1 MKPLITKQSN
11 FADCITFFLE
21 DSLARGQ
28 SDATVNSK
36 RLLLAQ
42 FEKWCITEGLL
53 NPAQIDTE
61 YLEGY
66 RRYLY
71 HYRKV
76 QGGVPLSLSTQVQ
89 RLIAVTTFLKR
100 LYYFNIIQSNFF
112 EYFKLPRLPRRLP
125 MNVPDGDELE
135 IVMTQ
140 ALTGGQLMIRNR
152 ALLEVYNATGIRRC
166 ELTDLDIGDIDF
178 KYRLLNIRKGKGD
191 HDRRVPI
198 APRALDW
205 ISRYLKELRPK
216 HSTFES
222 GHALFISR
230 NGKRLN
236 KNKVTELV
244 GKYIRRSGVR
254 EKGSCHLFRHATATN
269 MLRGGANIRHVQ
281 EMLGHQ
287 HITSTQIYTHVSV
300 DELSETYMKTHPA
313 AKQSDLLDT

>member
-1 MKPLITKQSN
+1 
-11 FADCITFFLE
+11 
-21 DSLARGQ
+21 
-28 SDATVNSK
+28 
-36 RLLLAQ
+36 
-42 FEKWCITEGLL
+42 
-53 NPAQIDTE
+53 
-61 YLEGY
+61 
-66 RRYLY
+66 LY
-71 HYRKV
+71 HYRKA
-76 QGGVPLSLSTQVQ
+76 QGGTPLSLSTQVQ

-100 LYYFNIIQSNFF
+100 LYYFNVIKSNFL

-125 MNVPDGDELE
+125 MDVPDGDELE
-135 IVMTQ
+135 VVMTQ

-166 ELTDLDIGDIDF
+166 ELTELDIGDIDF

-205 ISRYLKELRPK
+205 VSRYLKELRPK

-222 GHALFISR
+222 SNALFISR

-254 EKGSCHLFRHATATN
+254 DKGSCHIFRHATATN

-287 HITSTQIYTHVSV
+287 HITSTQIYTHVTV

-313 AKQSDLLDT
+313 AKNIEDE